1 MAKEKF
7 EEALGRLEDIV
18 KKMEAGD
25 MTLEESL
32 KAFEEGIK
40 LVRLCSR
47 KLDEAERRVE
57 ILLKQE
63 EELVIKPFKVE
74 ENESECSLEQY
85 LAVVR
90 LSQASVTCKTEQSF
104 IPSSKA
110 LRFRGSCLLSFFFT
124 MYSNRPKL
132 LGGYF

>member
-1 MAKEKF
+1 
-7 EEALGRLEDIV
+7 LEDIV

-40 LVRLCSR
+40 LARLCSR

-63 EELVIKPFKVE
+63 EELVIKPFRVE
-74 ENESECSLEQY
+74 ENESES
-85 LAVVR
+85 
-90 LSQASVTCKTEQSF
+90 
-104 IPSSKA
+104 
-110 LRFRGSCLLSFFFT
+110 
-124 MYSNRPKL
+124 
-132 LGGYF
+132 

>member
-1 MAKEKF
+1 MSIRSKNMAKEKF

-18 KKMEAGD
+18 KRMEAGD

-40 LVRLCSR
+40 LAGLCSR

-63 EELVIKPFKVE
+63 EELVIRPFKVE
-74 ENESECSLEQY
+74 ENESES
-85 LAVVR
+85 
-90 LSQASVTCKTEQSF
+90 
-104 IPSSKA
+104 
-110 LRFRGSCLLSFFFT
+110 
-124 MYSNRPKL
+124 
-132 LGGYF
+132 

>member
-1 MAKEKF
+1 MSIRSKNMAKEKF

-18 KKMEAGD
+18 KRMEAGD

-40 LVRLCSR
+40 LARLCSR

-74 ENESECSLEQY
+74 ENESES
-85 LAVVR
+85 
-90 LSQASVTCKTEQSF
+90 
-104 IPSSKA
+104 
-110 LRFRGSCLLSFFFT
+110 
-124 MYSNRPKL
+124 
-132 LGGYF
+132 

>member
-18 KKMEAGD
+18 KSMEAGD

-40 LVRLCSR
+40 LARLCSR

-63 EELVIKPFKVE
+63 EDLVARPFKVE
-74 ENESECSLEQY
+74 ENESES
-85 LAVVR
+85 
-90 LSQASVTCKTEQSF
+90 
-104 IPSSKA
+104 
-110 LRFRGSCLLSFFFT
+110 
-124 MYSNRPKL
+124 
-132 LGGYF
+132 

>member
-1 MAKEKF
+1 MSKRSKKMAKEKF

-18 KKMEAGD
+18 RRMEAGD

-40 LVRLCSR
+40 LARLCAR

-63 EELVIKPFKVE
+63 EELVIKTFKVE
-74 ENESECSLEQY
+74 ENESES
-85 LAVVR
+85 
-90 LSQASVTCKTEQSF
+90 
-104 IPSSKA
+104 
-110 LRFRGSCLLSFFFT
+110 
-124 MYSNRPKL
+124 
-132 LGGYF
+132 

>member
-1 MAKEKF
+1 MSIRSRHMAKEKF

-18 KKMEAGD
+18 KRMETGD

-40 LVRLCSR
+40 LARLCSR

-63 EELVIKPFKVE
+63 EELVTRPFKVE
-74 ENESECSLEQY
+74 ENESES
-85 LAVVR
+85 
-90 LSQASVTCKTEQSF
+90 
-104 IPSSKA
+104 
-110 LRFRGSCLLSFFFT
+110 
-124 MYSNRPKL
+124 
-132 LGGYF
+132 

>member
-40 LVRLCSR
+40 LARLCSR

-57 ILLKQE
+57 ILIKQE
-63 EELVIKPFKVE
+63 EEIVIKPFKVE
-74 ENESECSLEQY
+74 ENEPE
-85 LAVVR
+85 
-90 LSQASVTCKTEQSF
+90 
-104 IPSSKA
+104 P
-110 LRFRGSCLLSFFFT
+110 
-124 MYSNRPKL
+124 
-132 LGGYF
+132 